1 VTLVAEL
8 LHDYLLARV
17 LSEDA
22 LTAVLVAA
30 AAVVLVIGVLGKVLE
45 LKDKRA
51 AEAIAVQ
58 GAIADALLRVPELV
72 GLPLTPTARVPL
84 WRGSPVTV
92 KVAGKVPSRE
102 LRTVALRAA
111 EQGAAELLVSVRIK
125 SQIGLVRSKTR
136 RIATTSRTTRTPG

>member
-1 VTLVAEL
+1 VTLAEL
-8 LHDYLLARV
+8 LADYLRLPLRLPAWA
-17 LSEDA
+17 LSDDPVMI
-22 LTAVLVAA
+22 VLVAA
-30 AAVVLVIGVLGKVLE
+30 VAVVLIIVALGRVHE
-45 LKDKRA
+45 LRDKRA

-58 GAIADALLRVPELV
+58 GEIADALLRDPALL

-111 EQGAAELLVSVRIK
+111 ERGAAELVVRVRIK
-125 SQIGLVRSKTR
+125 SRIGVVKSRTR
-136 RIATTSRTTRTPG
+136 RIA

>member
-1 VTLVAEL
+1 MPVTLAAAL
-8 LHDYLLARV
+8 LADYLRLLVRA
-17 LSEDA
+17 LYEDPV
-22 LTAVLVAA
+22 TPVLVAA
-30 AAVVLVIGVLGKVLE
+30 VVVVLIIGVLGRVLE

-58 GAIADALLRVPELV
+58 GEIADALLRDPALL

-92 KVAGKVPSRE
+92 RVAGKVPSRE

-111 EQGAAELLVSVRIK
+111 ERGAAELLVRVRIK
-125 SQIGLVRSKTR
+125 SRIGVVKSKRR
-136 RIATTSRTTRTPG
+136 RIDRGAA

>member
-1 VTLVAEL
+1 MI
-8 LHDYLLARV
+8 
-17 LSEDA
+17 
-22 LTAVLVAA
+22 VLVAA
-30 AAVVLVIGVLGKVLE
+30 VAVVLIIVALGRVHE
-45 LKDKRA
+45 LRDKRA

-58 GAIADALLRVPELV
+58 GEIADALLRDPALL

-111 EQGAAELLVSVRIK
+111 ERGAAELVVRVRIK
-125 SQIGLVRSKTR
+125 SRIGVVKSRTR
-136 RIATTSRTTRTPG
+136 RIA